1 MVKSSQD
8 NGAIGRGFRLGKLSL
23 GLVGS
28 YLSYQAQNLLLGEGE
43 QAQRQA
49 RFQQKASRR
58 VREELGALKGPAMKL
73 GQMLSMQT
81 DLLPEEAMQELA
93 HLQMQAPA
101 MHATLARAQFKASL
115 GKYPQEVFREFDA
128 QSFAAASLGQV
139 HRALTHD
146 GEKVA
151 VKIQYPGIKSAIETD
166 FKLLRSTTLP
176 TQLTGHVPRALLDE
190 IERGLLEETDYRHEA
205 DNLEFFRKGLSGL
218 GYLTIPR
225 VRRECSSD
233 RVLTMSYVEGESFD
247 AFLQRKPS
255 QEFRDQTGARIVE
268 MYELQLRRLKAIHA
282 DHHPGNYLF
291 RPNGTIG
298 LVDFGCVKRI
308 SFDVLELRRCYRER
322 AWRQSEAAARS
333 FVAMV
338 YGPRVPYA
346 RARRVLPILD
356 RWADIIYPRGS
367 TADVII
373 DYRTGLD
380 GKFKEVAADHWKR
393 VLQDKLINPEF
404 AFLVRADMGLFYLL
418 RKLRATVNFS
428 EVWRRV
434 ASAAE
439 AQKKVPSDEHW
450 R

>member
-8 NGAIGRGFRLGKLSL
+8 GRAVGRGFRLGKLSL

-43 QAQRQA
+43 QARRQA
-49 RFQQKASRR
+49 RFHQKASRR

-81 DLLPEEAMQELA
+81 DMLPEEAMQELA

-101 MHATLARAQFKASL
+101 MHATLARAQFKASV
-115 GKYPQEVFREFDA
+115 GRFPDEVFRQFDA
-128 QSFAAASLGQV
+128 QAFAAASLGQV
-139 HRALTHD
+139 HRAVTHD

-176 TQLTGHVPRALLDE
+176 TQLTGHLPRALLDE
-190 IERGLLEETDYRHEA
+190 IQRGLLEETDYRREA
-205 DNLEFFRKGLSGL
+205 DHLEFFRKGLSRL
-218 GYLTIPR
+218 DYLTIPR
-225 VRRECSSD
+225 VRREWSTD

-255 QEFRDQTGARIVE
+255 KEIRDQTGTRLVE
-268 MYELQLRRLKAIHA
+268 MYELQLVCLKALHA
-282 DHHPGNYLF
+282 DQHPGNYLF
-291 RPNGTIG
+291 GPNGTIG
-298 LVDFGCVKRI
+298 LVDFGCVKHL

-333 FVAMV
+333 FVALV
-338 YGPRVPYA
+338 YGPRVPFA

-356 RWADIIYPRGS
+356 QWADLVYPQGS

-373 DYRTGLD
+373 DYRAGLD
-380 GKFKEVAADHWKR
+380 AKFKELGAAHMKR

-404 AFLVRADMGLFYLL
+404 AFLGRADMGLFYLL
-418 RKLRATVNFS
+418 RQLRAKVNFS

-434 ASAAE
+434 AAA
-439 AQKKVPSDEHW
+439 
-450 R
+450 